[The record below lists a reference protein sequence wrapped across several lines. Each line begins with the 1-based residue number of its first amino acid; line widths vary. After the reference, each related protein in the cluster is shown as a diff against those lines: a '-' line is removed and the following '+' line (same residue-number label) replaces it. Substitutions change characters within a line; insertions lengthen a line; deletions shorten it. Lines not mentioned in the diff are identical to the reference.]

1 VRWDELFADLE
12 AQADALAA
20 AELASEVSDRTRR
33 ETGLLRLQDRLR
45 AATGGELGLVCEG
58 VGAVRG
64 RLLDV
69 GGDWLL
75 LQETGRRELLVPVAA
90 LLSVTGVGPR
100 SEVPGSEGEVASRLD
115 LRHALRGLARARVGL
130 QLTLRDG
137 STLSGTLDRSGRT
150 TWTSRSTRR
159 GRPGGVRRYGR
170 CGSCRPLPSVCSA
183 AVGDRGTRQRKSS
196 GTSSPSRP
204 SGWLVTNALVCS

>member
-1 VRWDELFADLE
+1 MELARQSAAVRWDELFADLE

-58 VGAVRG
+58 AGAVRG

-115 LRHALRGLARARVGL
+115 LRHALRGLARARMGL
-130 QLTLRDG
+130 QLILRDG
-137 STLSGTLDRSGRT
+137 STLSGTLDRVGADHLDLAEHPAGEA
-150 TWTSRSTRR
+150 RR
-159 GRPGGVRRYGR
+159 GQAVRQVRVV
-170 CGSCRPLPSVCSA
+170 PTA
-183 AVGDRGTRQRKSS
+183 AVSVLRSS
-196 GTSSPSRP
+196 G
-204 SGWLVTNALVCS
+204 

>member
-1 VRWDELFADLE
+1 MRWDELFADLE

-58 VGAVRG
+58 AGAVRG

-100 SEVPGSEGEVASRLD
+100 SEAPGSEGEVASRLD
-115 LRHALRGLARARVGL
+115 LRHALRGLARARMGL
-130 QLTLRDG
+130 QLILRDG
-137 STLSGTLDRSGRT
+137 STLSGTLDRVGADHLDLAEHPAGEA
-150 TWTSRSTRR
+150 RR
-159 GRPGGVRRYGR
+159 GQAVRQVRVV
-170 CGSCRPLPSVCSA
+170 PTA
-183 AVGDRGTRQRKSS
+183 AVSVLRSS
-196 GTSSPSRP
+196 G
-204 SGWLVTNALVCS
+204 

>member
-1 VRWDELFADLE
+1 VRWDELFAELE

-58 VGAVRG
+58 AGAVRG

-115 LRHALRGLARARVGL
+115 LRHALRGLARGRVGL

-137 STLSGTLDRSGRT
+137 STLSGTLDRVGADHLDLAEHPPGEA
-150 TWTSRSTRR
+150 RR
-159 GRPGGVRRYGR
+159 GQAVRQVR
-170 CGSCRPLPSVCSA
+170 VVATA
-183 AVGDRGTRQRKSS
+183 AVSVLRSS
-196 GTSSPSRP
+196 G
-204 SGWLVTNALVCS
+204 

>member
-1 VRWDELFADLE
+1 MRWDELFADLE

-58 VGAVRG
+58 AGAVRG

-130 QLTLRDG
+130 QLILRDG
-137 STLSGTLDRSGRT
+137 STLSGTLDRVGADHLDLAEHPAGEA
-150 TWTSRSTRR
+150 RR
-159 GRPGGVRRYGR
+159 AQAVRQVRV
-170 CGSCRPLPSVCSA
+170 LPTA
-183 AVGDRGTRQRKSS
+183 AVSVLRSS
-196 GTSSPSRP
+196 G
-204 SGWLVTNALVCS
+204 

>member
-1 VRWDELFADLE
+1 LELARQSAAVRWDELFADLE

-137 STLSGTLDRSGRT
+137 STLSGTLDRVGADHLDLAEHPPGEA
-150 TWTSRSTRR
+150 RR
-159 GRPGGVRRYGR
+159 GQAVRQVRVV
-170 CGSCRPLPSVCSA
+170 PTA
-183 AVGDRGTRQRKSS
+183 AVSVLRS
-196 GTSSPSRP
+196 G
-204 SGWLVTNALVCS
+204 G

>member
-58 VGAVRG
+58 AGAVRG

-115 LRHALRGLARARVGL
+115 LRHALRGLARARMGL
-130 QLTLRDG
+130 QLILRDG
-137 STLSGTLDRSGRT
+137 STLSGTLDRVGADHLDLAEHPAGEA
-150 TWTSRSTRR
+150 RR
-159 GRPGGVRRYGR
+159 GQAVRQVRVV
-170 CGSCRPLPSVCSA
+170 PTA
-183 AVGDRGTRQRKSS
+183 AVSVLRSS
-196 GTSSPSRP
+196 G
-204 SGWLVTNALVCS
+204 

>member
-1 VRWDELFADLE
+1 MRWDELFADLE

-58 VGAVRG
+58 AGAVRG

-115 LRHALRGLARARVGL
+115 LRHALRGLARARMGL
-130 QLTLRDG
+130 QLILRDG
-137 STLSGTLDRSGRT
+137 STLSGTLDRVGADHLDLVEHPAGEA
-150 TWTSRSTRR
+150 RR
-159 GRPGGVRRYGR
+159 GQAVRQVRVV
-170 CGSCRPLPSVCSA
+170 PTA
-183 AVGDRGTRQRKSS
+183 AVSVLRSS
-196 GTSSPSRP
+196 G
-204 SGWLVTNALVCS
+204 